1 MGVTYFK
8 RYRMEI
14 DLSALRDGRSCGSDW
29 EREEIFSPQAVLA
42 KPLPD
47 NYFFVG
53 WDPVLLDAHIDAK
66 YRSFCFEIDAHVF
79 PCLADREGCR
89 RLMWEITHRDGFLPE
104 ATWLIAYRRIGRREA
119 EYCGTVQG
127 IRDKHGLGSVQNLGV
142 TRDHRGRGLGT
153 HLLAA
158 ALSGFVRHRLP
169 RASLEVTAQNEG
181 ALRLYQRLGFR
192 KTRTVYKA
200 VEVAYA

>member
-8 RYRMEI
+8 RFRMEI
-14 DLSALRDGRSCGSDW
+14 DLTAPRGGDGRSAGADFSD
-29 EREEIFSPQAVLA
+29 RARFDGA
-42 KPLPD
+42 LPD
-47 NYFFVG
+47 NYFFIG
-53 WDPVLLDAHIDAK
+53 WDPVLLDAHVDVK
-66 YRSFCFEIDAHVF
+66 FRSFHFEIDAHVF
-79 PCLADREGCR
+79 PCLAERGGCR
-89 RLMWEITHRDGFLPE
+89 RLMWDISHRDGFLPE
-104 ATWLIAYRRIGRREA
+104 ATWLIGHRPVGRRDV

-127 IRDKHGLGSVQNLGV
+127 IRDRFGWGSVQNLGV
-142 TRDHRGRGLGT
+142 TPEHRGRGLGS

-158 ALSGFVRHRLP
+158 ALAGFRRHRLE
-169 RASLEVTAQNEG
+169 RAFLEVTAQNEG